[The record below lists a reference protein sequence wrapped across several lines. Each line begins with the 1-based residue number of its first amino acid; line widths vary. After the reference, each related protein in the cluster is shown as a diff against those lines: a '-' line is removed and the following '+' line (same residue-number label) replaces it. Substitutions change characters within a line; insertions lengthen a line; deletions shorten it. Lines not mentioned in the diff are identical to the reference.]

1 MVVHNVNVADNDTDT
16 DTDNESDSDE
26 EDNEI
31 QEDELFTKLKKIM
44 RDYEE

>member
-16 DTDNESDSDE
+16 DTDSDE